1 MPVLTKASAT
11 LSAAGIATQAQNL
24 FVDAT
29 NTEITTS
36 AAGFSYK
43 LRAIPAT
50 LKGVVAIRFIA
61 ANYSYVADTNYKID
75 TVAFKTIKVNQS
87 TDELKIS
94 GDACVD
100 CHGTGTLGAHDARH
114 SVVFDTD
121 HCNSC
126 HDKSGNHGDTI
137 DNRVHAIHA
146 SAKKGDLL
154 ILDWSEVTYPGASA
168 PTYTDSTLKTGLT
181 ATGAVRCI
189 GCHTSGNVSYKTAV
203 SEYTCIACHAGKTGA
218 LDHFLQNGGKKLL

>member
-1 MPVLTKASAT
+1 MA
-11 LSAAGIATQAQNL
+11 
-24 FVDAT
+24 
-29 NTEITTS
+29 
-36 AAGFSYK
+36 
-43 LRAIPAT
+43 
-50 LKGVVAIRFIA
+50 AIRNCGDMSQFA
-61 ANYSYVADTNYKID
+61 G
-75 TVAFKTIKVNQS
+75 KTIVSVDQ
-87 TDELKIS
+87 IS
-94 GDACVD
+94 VDDDAAA
-100 CHGTGTLGAHDARH
+100 LGAHDARH